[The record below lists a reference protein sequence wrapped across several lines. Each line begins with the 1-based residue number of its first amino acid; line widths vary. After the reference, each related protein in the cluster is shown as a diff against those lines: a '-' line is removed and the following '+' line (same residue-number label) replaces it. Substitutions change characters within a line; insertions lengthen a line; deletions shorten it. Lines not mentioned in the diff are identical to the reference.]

1 MIRSIACH
9 LRRATQLNQ
18 VQKCLPKY
26 FLSENV
32 KEKQLRENDML
43 WIAANADDKRCSI
56 VEIQKFIQEEPLLE
70 QSPIRLMDLGN
81 NYFRHINPRKKKTML
96 QLLDAYV
103 DNLTEDETNLF
114 QDALSIYFDNT
125 YQGKD
130 MEDLTCEEKDLP
142 EPLFWHIYSLMI
154 FDRLSSHYARYEY
167 LDQFRIIEYFN
178 QRDKSKINRVKYVFT
193 SHPTQPNSLTQLI
206 AISRM
211 LQGIEQNDYKYLK
224 YAAKL
229 FIQSNKQRVFHK
241 VSYIEESL
249 IYHSQYLPNL
259 IKAVAQAY
267 ELGLQNPEDYFETP
281 GTWLTFDFDN
291 HPGMEIGIM
300 TYTHG
305 LTIDL
310 TLQQYKEYIAEAQ
323 LEENEEFKQI
333 LELYQQ
339 ALDYSK
345 NIREL
350 SDKFR
355 VKKEISLEEFYQQM
369 PIFNIKKIEDQI
381 TQILEQILAKND
393 DSKEYFIALKLKK
406 LYQIFRLT
414 GVLGQIRLAGED
426 LTDINKIKPMIK
438 NIFKEISLLNANG
451 QAADMVIIAN
461 FQTQAQYDL
470 VNDLITLYKVQ
481 NVEIVPLLET
491 FSSTNNTDSKITMIA
506 SSDTRQR
513 DGLILTE
520 LRNMREYK
528 RNPEKYIYMGQ
539 GITPER
545 GGGPYTLIHTKYQ
558 ALTRAQRKRHIR
570 TIQGHYFTSEFAS
583 EDVAF
588 TFLLNGLANIN
599 YSDDFEPSYEYM
611 DFLFELD
618 NVIGVPQRAMQ
629 KTKEYNDLYVKNQ
642 VVKTMVES
650 FNFGGSREIARPFE
664 SLKSQRAI
672 VQAYCNSDRC
682 SFTHPEL
689 AYWDRVPEELINK
702 IATYY
707 YNNHPHM
714 KYMLYM
720 YALMARR
727 CDLDFAKQEVGLD
740 SSNPYFQAM
749 QKGRAALIKIL
760 DQLGL
765 GDNSTPMIAI
775 WKQHLGCQLQSM
787 NMEVKQ
793 KFSTFRTLNELQLYQ
808 AKKMVKHGILETDIV
823 ASQRKLRILQ
833 STLANMTSF
842 AGKG

>member
-1 MIRSIACH
+1 MIKSFSFLLQRISRFPQTSI
-9 LRRATQLNQ
+9 N
-18 VQKCLPKY
+18 LPRY
-26 FLSENV
+26 ILSENV
-32 KEKQLRENDML
+32 KEKQIRENDML

-56 VEIQKFIQEEPLLE
+56 SEIQKFIKEEPILE

-103 DNLTEDETNLF
+103 DNLTESEIKEF
-114 QDALSIYFDNT
+114 QNALSIYFDNS
-125 YQGKD
+125 YEGKD
-130 MEDLTCEEKDLP
+130 LEELNYEEKDLP
-142 EPLFWHIYSLMI
+142 EQILWHLYSLMI
-154 FDRLSSHYARYEY
+154 FDRISSQYARYEY

-178 QRDKSKINRVKYVFT
+178 KRDKEKINRVKYVFT

-229 FIQSNKQRVFHK
+229 FIQSNKQRVFNK

-267 ELGLQNPEDYFETP
+267 ELGLQNPEEFIETP

-305 LTIDL
+305 LTMEL
-310 TLQQYKEYIAEAQ
+310 TLQQYKEYIAEAKF
-323 LEENEEFKQI
+323 EDHIYFKQI

-339 ALDYSK
+339 ALEYSRQ
-345 NIREL
+345 IRDL

-355 VKKEISLEEFYQQM
+355 VKKEISVEEFFQQL
-369 PIFNIKKIEDQI
+369 PIYNIKKIEDQI
-381 TQILEQILAKND
+381 NQVLEQILLQND
-393 DSKEYFIALKLKK
+393 NSKDYFIALKLKK
-406 LYQIFRLT
+406 LYKIFRLT

-461 FQTQAQYDL
+461 FQTQSQYDL
-470 VNDLITLYKVQ
+470 VIQ
-481 NVEIVPLLET
+481 NMEIVPLLES
-491 FSSTNNTDSKITMIA
+491 FSSTNNTDSRITMIA

-520 LRNMREYK
+520 LRNMREFK

-545 GGGPYTLIHTKYQ
+545 GGGPYELIHTKYQ
-558 ALTRAQRKRHIR
+558 ALTRAQRKLHIR
-570 TIQGHYFTSEFAS
+570 TIQGHYFTSEFVS

-588 TFLLNGLANIN
+588 TFMLNGLANIN
-599 YSDDFEPSYEYM
+599 YSDDFEPSYQYM

-618 NVIGVPQRAMQ
+618 NFVGVPQRAMQ
-629 KTKEYNDLYVKNQ
+629 KTKEYNDLYLKNQ
-642 VVKTMVES
+642 VIKTMVES
-650 FNFGGSREIARPFE
+650 FNFGGSRETAKPFE
-664 SLKSQRAI
+664 NLKNQRAI

-689 AYWDRVPEELINK
+689 AYWDRVPEELVNK

-714 KYMLYM
+714 KYLLYM
-720 YALMARR
+720 YALMVRR
-727 CDLDFAKQEVGLD
+727 CNLDFAKQEVGLD
-740 SSNPYFQAM
+740 SSNPCYQAM
-749 QKGRAALIKIL
+749 EKGRAALIAIL

-765 GDNSTPMIAI
+765 GNHSTPMIAI

-787 NMEVKQ
+787 EAETDQ
-793 KFSTFRTLNELQLYQ
+793 KFKTFMTLNKLQLYQ
-808 AKKMVKHGILETDIV
+808 AKKIVKHGILETDGF
-823 ASQRKLRILQ
+823 SNQRKLRLLQ